1 MAGGFRVQSVEVEG
15 FKGLASPKK
24 IDFKSRHV
32 FLLGRNGNGKSSI
45 VEAIRWGL
53 FGSAYRPNEVIKNQH
68 YSGDCRVTVE
78 LIRDGELWIL
88 RRTLN
93 LGAGSSSDP
102 ILTDRHGNRH
112 PIRDVMPQ
120 LDSVNAGEGTH
131 IIFAPQS
138 APLRRRPEDLDPF
151 EKTVFNYLDLTHP
164 RALLSNLEEFLEDQ
178 TEAEHELDGEL
189 TDARKNID
197 EQIAGERTRRSH
209 ILNTPPWGTGAAP
222 SMATSEQKA
231 LHFIEEVTGN
241 LPNDA
246 LGKSS
251 LTALVATAEELLIER
266 RTQDQASLKREAENL
281 TRSRGRLEELRSLQ
295 DKIEKQ
301 RVAVQRARS
310 ELETIND
317 GLTPEELQQKLA
329 DARFDATTESI
340 KERIVQNAIALI
352 GQNDSEEVPCP
363 ICDSPHDRR
372 VLELALRDTASK
384 SDNSTSSIVATLE
397 SQLQKSKESANL
409 LETEETQL
417 QSLHAKAAVAMNLV
431 DDEDKDRLTETDD
444 IDQLI
449 ENYSQK
455 VSTVNAQL
463 NDQEAWFASKRAQLD
478 RLNEE
483 LRFHRIQIRLT
494 NLQADSKELDRVIGS
509 YDSLVAFG
517 ESVRKIKDA
526 VSSQLS
532 NELTQNIPRVS
543 ESLSKAF
550 SALTQHPWYDR
561 LLISESTLPKLLL
574 CVASSQDPTGRE
586 DPTGVLN
593 GQAESALAV
602 VPHFAFSQ
610 TDDTPTEVYLV
621 MLDDPTRALDTEHIN
636 ILLERLRELGR
647 NVQLI
652 VASQETERFQDMIP
666 RVFDKGS
673 YVIVEPTGWS
683 PSSGPTL
690 KTVYG

>member
-1 MAGGFRVQSVEVEG
+1 MAGGFRVQSVEIEG
-15 FKGLASPKK
+15 FKGFTSPKT

-45 VEAIRWGL
+45 VEAVRWGL
-53 FGSAYRPNEVIKNQH
+53 FGSAFRPNEVIKNQH
-68 YSGDCRVTVE
+68 YSGDCRVKVE

-102 ILTDRHGNRH
+102 ILTDQHGNRH
-112 PIRDVMPQ
+112 PIREVMPQ

-138 APLRRRPEDLDPF
+138 APLRRLPEDLDPF
-151 EKTVFNYLDLTHP
+151 ERTVFNYLDLTHP

-178 TEAEHELDGEL
+178 TEAEHELDREL

-197 EQIAGERTRRSH
+197 DQIAGEQDRRSH
-209 ILNTPPWGTGAAP
+209 ILNASPWGTGPAP
-222 SMATSEQKA
+222 SIVVSEQKVRD
-231 LHFIEEVTGN
+231 FIDAVTGN
-241 LPNDA
+241 SPSDA
-246 LGKSS
+246 LEGLS
-251 LTALVATAEELLIER
+251 LSALVESAEESLAKR
-266 RTQDQASLKREAENL
+266 RTQDQDSLKKEAENL
-281 TRSRGRLEELRSLQ
+281 TRSRGRLEELRNLQ
-295 DKIEKQ
+295 TQIKKQ
-301 RVAVQRARS
+301 EFTVRKAKS
-310 ELETIND
+310 GLETIND
-317 GLTPEELQQKLA
+317 GLTLEELQQKLEN
-329 DARFDATTESI
+329 ARFEATTESL
-340 KERIVQNAIALI
+340 KGRIIRDAIALI
-352 GQNDSEEVPCP
+352 GRNDSEEAPCP
-363 ICDSPHDRR
+363 ICDSHHDRK
-372 VLELALRDTASK
+372 VLELALQRTAIK
-384 SDNSTSSIVATLE
+384 PDNSTSSIVATLE
-397 SQLQKSKESANL
+397 SQLQKSKELADL
-409 LETEETQL
+409 LETEEAQL

-431 DDEDKDRLTETDD
+431 GDEDKVRLTETDD

-449 ENYSQK
+449 ENYFQK

-463 NDQEAWFASKRAQLD
+463 NDHEAWFASKRAQLD

-483 LRFHRIQIRLT
+483 LRYHRLQTRLT
-494 NLQADSKELDRVIGS
+494 NLQADKKELDRVIDS
-509 YDSLVAFG
+509 YNSLVAFG
-517 ESVRKIKDA
+517 ESVQKINDA

-532 NELTQNIPRVS
+532 NQLAQNIPRVS

-550 SALTQHPWYDR
+550 SALTQHPWYDQ
-561 LLISESTLPKLLL
+561 LLISRSDLPKLQLR
-574 CVASSQDPTGRE
+574 VASSQDPAGRE

-610 TDDTPTEVYLV
+610 TDDAPTEVYLV
-621 MLDDPTRALDTEHIN
+621 MLDDPTRALDTEHII
-636 ILLERLRELGR
+636 ILLKRLRELGR

-666 RVFDKGS
+666 RVFDKDS
-673 YVIVEPTGWS
+673 YAIIEPTGWS

-690 KTVYG
+690 KIVYE